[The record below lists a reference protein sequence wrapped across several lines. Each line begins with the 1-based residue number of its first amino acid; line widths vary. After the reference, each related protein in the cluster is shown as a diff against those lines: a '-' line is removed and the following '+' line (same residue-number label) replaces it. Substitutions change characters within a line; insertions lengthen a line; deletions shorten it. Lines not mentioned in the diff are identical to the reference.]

1 VVQALLPA
9 DLGGQ
14 QEDAV
19 PALIEGLYWSAAV
32 HGLPGTDE
40 GGTDEWC
47 ALFDVT
53 AKVADD
59 KGGAWK
65 RLAGTAGSHLDL
77 FRAAILA
84 RTAVTKQSVPITD
97 DEDGARSGARAR
109 TDVWTPWTQGGV
121 RLIDA
126 ARIWPALDQ
135 ARVTPAVRAGGIDR
149 DRRDLRTARKKI
161 LDDLPAALNESNARA
176 SMLLSDLTGWLPA
189 KLTVQQ
195 WSDIRKALL
204 DGFTKMAEVA
214 SLRPFT
220 LKQLSEL
227 LDSLDQRNL
236 PAVMAHLH
244 AITDAG
250 TLARRVHEVAH
261 WEAAQ
266 AVSAVGD
273 LKDVDRAVTESSKA
287 AQHQVDTQSFGKG
300 TEALRANLEE
310 ELILLQRLLLELS
323 GGKA

>member
-1 VVQALLPA
+1 M
-9 DLGGQ
+9 
-14 QEDAV
+14 
-19 PALIEGLYWSAAV
+19 
-32 HGLPGTDE
+32 
-40 GGTDEWC
+40 
-47 ALFDVT
+47 
-53 AKVADD
+53 
-59 KGGAWK
+59 
-65 RLAGTAGSHLDL
+65 
-77 FRAAILA
+77 
-84 RTAVTKQSVPITD
+84 
-97 DEDGARSGARAR
+97 
-109 TDVWTPWTQGGV
+109 
-121 RLIDA
+121 
-126 ARIWPALDQ
+126 
-135 ARVTPAVRAGGIDR
+135 RAGGIDR